1 MSETTEQR
9 IAPGARIRK
18 AVNIDPQI
26 LGLIV
31 FLVLLVVGFGIA
43 SPYFLSVHNLTN
55 MLLSVSVLGTMAAM
69 STLVLISRGLD
80 LSVGS
85 VVGLSGVVAALVI
98 ESSGSVVAGLIAGL
112 AVGGVCGLANA
123 AVFVHLG
130 INSIIVTIGTLSIY
144 RGIAFVISNGQTVNV
159 LSEPMLVIGAGRIAG
174 IPYSVLL
181 MLVLF
186 LVCNFVATYTTI
198 GRTLYAIGA
207 NPRASTLS
215 GVHLGRYRY
224 GVFIVNGIC
233 AGLAGMLLIGQA
245 ATAVPTA
252 GTGYELLVI
261 TAVLLGGASLNGG
274 AGKIV
279 GTLLGVVIIGVLSNG
294 MTLLGIDSY
303 YQMIAHG
310 ILLLTAVALDRIRQ
324 GRTMEE

>member
-1 MSETTEQR
+1 M
-9 IAPGARIRK
+9 I
-18 AVNIDPQI
+18 
-26 LGLIV
+26 
-31 FLVLLVVGFGIA
+31 GFGFA
-43 SPYFLSVHNLTN
+43 SPYFLTLHNLTN

-69 STLVLISRGLD
+69 STPVLIARGLD

-85 VVGLSGVVAALVI
+85 VVGLRGVAAALVI
-98 ESSGSVVAGLIAGL
+98 ESSGLVAAGLITGL
-112 AVGGVCGLANA
+112 AVSGLCGLVNA
-123 AVFVHLG
+123 ALFVHLG

-144 RGIAFVISNGQTVNV
+144 RGAAFVISNGQTVNV
-159 LSEPMLVIGAGRIAG
+159 FSEPMLLIGAGRFVG
-174 IPYSVLL
+174 IPYSVML

-186 LVCNFVATYTTI
+186 LTCHFVATYTTI

-215 GVHLGRYRY
+215 GVHLGRHRY
-224 GVFIVNGIC
+224 GAFIMNGVC
-233 AGLAGMLLIGQA
+233 AGLAGLLLIGQA

-274 AGKIV
+274 AGKIL
-279 GTLLGVVIIGVLSNG
+279 GTMLGAIIIGVLSNG

-310 ILLLTAVALDRIRQ
+310 ILLLTAVELDRIRQ
-324 GRTMEE
+324 GRTIDE

>member
-1 MSETTEQR
+1 V
-9 IAPGARIRK
+9 I
-18 AVNIDPQI
+18 
-26 LGLIV
+26 
-31 FLVLLVVGFGIA
+31 GFGFA
-43 SPYFLSVHNLTN
+43 SPYFLTLHNLTN

-69 STLVLISRGLD
+69 STPVLIARGLD

-85 VVGLSGVVAALVI
+85 VVGLRGVAAALVI
-98 ESSGSVVAGLIAGL
+98 ESSGLVAAGLITGL
-112 AVGGVCGLANA
+112 AVSGLCGLVNA
-123 AVFVHLG
+123 ALFVHLG

-144 RGIAFVISNGQTVNV
+144 RGAAFVISNGQTVNV
-159 LSEPMLVIGAGRIAG
+159 FSEPMLLIGAGRFVG
-174 IPYSVLL
+174 IPYSVML

-186 LVCNFVATYTTI
+186 LTCHFVATYTTI

-215 GVHLGRYRY
+215 GVHLGRHRY
-224 GVFIVNGIC
+224 GAFIMNGVC
-233 AGLAGMLLIGQA
+233 AGLAGLLLIGQA

-274 AGKIV
+274 AGKIL
-279 GTLLGVVIIGVLSNG
+279 GTMLGAIIIGVLSNG

-310 ILLLTAVALDRIRQ
+310 ILLLTAVELDRIRQ
-324 GRTMEE
+324 GRTIDE